1 MDEVKLRPMTDGE
14 YQAWLPRAIADYAEE
29 HIASGRW
36 PKDEAL
42 ANSRSEFEKLL
53 PDGPRTANNHLW
65 SVVRA
70 HDGQV
75 VGQLWVAIVERP
87 RRHAFVYNLEIDE
100 AHRRRGYGEGAMRAA
115 EDEARRLGVDTIRL
129 HVFGHNTRAR
139 SLYDKL
145 GYEPT
150 NIMMSKTLS

>member
-1 MDEVKLRPMTDGE
+1 V
-14 YQAWLPRAIADYAEE
+14 
-29 HIASGRW
+29 
-36 PKDEAL
+36 
-42 ANSRSEFEKLL
+42 RSQ
-53 PDGPRTANNHLW
+53 
-65 SVVRA
+65 
-70 HDGQV
+70 DGQV

-139 SLYDKL
+139 PLYDKL